1 MATSFQ
7 IPRPV
12 QAPRVV
18 SLHKR
23 PLPLTEFVDA
33 SGDVWTASGHNA
45 AGELVLACLMPRE
58 PRDAGE
64 GESYPWT
71 LHEVQQAFGP
81 LIARTAVKAA

>member
-1 MATSFQ
+1 MATSSQ
-7 IPRPV
+7 TLRAE

-18 SLHKR
+18 SLHKA
-23 PLPLTEFVDA
+23 PLPQTEFVDRD
-33 SGDVWTASGHNA
+33 GDVWTASGHTA
-45 AGELVLACLMPRE
+45 GGELVLACLEPHE
-58 PRDAGE
+58 PRDAGD